1 MRSVFN
7 LLGDDTQ
14 EEAAY
19 ASELLVAA

>member
-19 ASELLVAA
+19 ASELLIAA